1 MMNMIAAVTMTMM
14 TMTMMTCKTMI
25 VTNCEPVPA
34 QDEFHRNRC
43 QSLHS
48 AGPPC
53 HNVIL
58 IRGHLLFNVYDGDEL
73 MMMMTT
79 M

>member
-1 MMNMIAAVTMTMM
+1 MTMTMM
-14 TMTMMTCKTMI
+14 MTMMTMMTCKTMI

-53 HNVIL
+53 HNVIWTF
-58 IRGHLLFNVYDGDEL
+58 IIQCDEMKMKYDGDEL
-73 MMMMTT
+73 MMMMMTT